1 MTEARAVA
9 RYLKIG
15 PRKMRLVLAT
25 IRNQPVDQ
33 AMIQLTHRPMKAARL
48 AIRVL
53 KSAIAAAQAKKMD
66 RNRLVVSE
74 TRADGG
80 PTMKRM
86 MPRSMG
92 RADRILKRS
101 THLTIVLRE
110 GKDVP
115 RAKAKIFQDE
125 GQAQKQKPSK
135 IKAGA
140 GKVKEES
147 VKKESTKKSSKVSA

>member
-1 MTEARAVA
+1 MTEARAIA
-9 RYLKIG
+9 KYLKIG
-15 PRKMRLVLAT
+15 PRKMRLVLDT

-33 AMIQLTHRPMKAARL
+33 AMIQLMHRPMKAARL

-66 RNRLVVSE
+66 RSRLIVSE

-80 PTMKRM
+80 PSMKRM

-110 GKDVP
+110 GNAVP
-115 RAKAKIFQDE
+115 RTKAKVFQDE
-125 GQAQKQKPSK
+125 GRVQKKKPSNS
-135 IKAGA
+135 KA
-140 GKVKEES
+140 KEENS
-147 VKKESTKKSSKVSA
+147 KKESTKKNLKVSA

>member
-9 RYLKIG
+9 KYLKIG

-33 AMIQLTHRPMKAARL
+33 AMIQLMHRPKKAARL

-66 RNRLVVSE
+66 RNRLIVSE

-80 PTMKRM
+80 PSMKRM

-92 RADRILKRS
+92 RADRIIKRS

-110 GKDVP
+110 GNAVP
-115 RAKAKIFQDE
+115 RTKAKIFQDE
-125 GQAQKQKPSK
+125 SHAQKQKPSK
-135 IKAGA
+135 SKAGTGRA
-140 GKVKEES
+140 KEENS
-147 VKKESTKKSSKVSA
+147 KKESTKKNLKVSA